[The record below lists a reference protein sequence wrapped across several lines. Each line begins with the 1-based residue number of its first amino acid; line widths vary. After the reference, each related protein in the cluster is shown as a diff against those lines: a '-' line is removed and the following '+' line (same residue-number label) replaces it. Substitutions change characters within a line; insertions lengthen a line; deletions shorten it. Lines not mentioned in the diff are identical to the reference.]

1 MDKQK
6 IVKIK
11 GSDSGWYQEAIF
23 ILKKDAINNY
33 SYVDLQRRADMI
45 IGNHAKKNG
54 LDSKTNK
61 KDNPS
66 SLDRTLNFILATSIC
81 ILLIC
86 LYIL

>member
-6 IVKIK
+6 VIKIK

-23 ILKKDAINNY
+23 ILKKDVINNY
-33 SYVDLQRRADMI
+33 SYMDLQRKADMI

-54 LDSKTNK
+54 LDNKTNK
-61 KDNPS
+61 KDEAG
-66 SLDRTLNFILATSIC
+66 SLDRTLNFILAISIC